1 MTAPLDPNI
10 SEKDAAAALAQFE
23 ARHVV
28 LFEGVQCAGLAAA
41 ARASPGV
48 RVHSAALLGAASPGI
63 FRFTGDCGA
72 IPEADGGPAGL
83 QPCSPIIGFY
93 NRPDDVALLL
103 RTSGT
108 TSMPKV
114 VPLRQGALCVN
125 SLLLGGTLGL
135 TSDDVCL
142 NVMPLFHIGGLS
154 ASIIGSM
161 AVGAQVTCMSAFDPA
176 HFFSALSGQAYGG
189 DGNEALGPQ
198 PTWYSA
204 VPTIHVAVLNH
215 LQTSANDGTD
225 LGKARSPCR
234 AGFHKLRFIRS
245 GAAALSPQ
253 DARNVSDTFGGIP
266 VWSTYSMS
274 EQMPISQPPAFI
286 DPDVHMIEKEGSV
299 GVPVAASLAVVD
311 EKTFVPQPFGRPGVI
326 AISGPTVMQNY
337 LHNPTADASSYFILS
352 CATAGADETSQ
363 QLECN
368 SEWRQERFFL
378 TGDVGELDEEGHL
391 VIKGRSK
398 EMIKRGG
405 EQVSPYEVVS
415 VDFLHTRAVRKSFIN
430 RCAVAHS

>member
-1 MTAPLDPNI
+1 LIAAPLDPNI
-10 SEKDAAAALAQFE
+10 TEKDAAAALAQFE

-28 LFEGVQCAGLAAA
+28 LFEGVQCAGLAEA
-41 ARASPGV
+41 ARASPDV
-48 RVHSAALLGAASPGI
+48 RVHSAALLGAESPGI
-63 FRFTGDCGA
+63 FRFTGDCSA
-72 IPEADGGPAGL
+72 VPEADGGAAG
-83 QPCSPIIGFY
+83 STVY
-93 NRPDDVALLL
+93 NRPEDVALLL

-161 AVGAQVTCMSAFDPA
+161 TVGAQVTCMSAFDPA

-189 DGNEALGPQ
+189 DCIEPLGPQ

-204 VPTIHVAVLNH
+204 VPTIHVAALNH
-215 LQTSANDGTD
+215 LQTSANDGTG
-225 LGKARSPCR
+225 LGKGGK
-234 AGFHKLRFIRS
+234 AGFHNLRFIRS

-253 DARNVSDTFGGIP
+253 DARNLSDTFGGIP

-274 EQMPISQPPAFI
+274 EQMPISQPPALI
-286 DPDVHMIEKEGSV
+286 DPDVHMMEKEGSV

-311 EKTFVPQPFGRPGVI
+311 EKTFVPQPFGRTGVI